1 MQLSDSVATVSG
13 IGDKSADKLARLK
26 IFTVRDLLFH
36 LPKRYNDFSQT
47 ISLYEFD
54 AHLDEEVTT
63 RATVISKAFL
73 RARTGRNLTA
83 VTVFDGK
90 VRKTFMFFGPP
101 YITAN
106 LKKNQS
112 YYFYGKLTAYRNQVS
127 ITNPSFSPIEEQ
139 ASKFSTI
146 YPLTAGLTNKFFSKN
161 IQKILNSDINFSKLD
176 FIKNYLDDKTL
187 DLFQSLEIIHNPEDL
202 TLVEIAKKR
211 LAIDE
216 VVLVRLANSLRR
228 KKWQKKLQTN
238 KYKTF
243 PVTNILKNLDL
254 TLTNDQLQTLEDI
267 VVDFKKSEPA
277 NRIIQGDV
285 GSGKTIVAGVAGAVT
300 ANNNLQTIIL
310 APTEILANQHLSSL
324 QKFFPSLDIGIFTG
338 SKKIWGKDIT
348 IGTHAL
354 LEKKALEHFKK
365 NKVGLVIVDE
375 QHRFGV
381 NQRSK
386 IFGLGARKN
395 VYPHFLSLTATPI
408 PRTIALTIYGDVDLS
423 QIKSFPKGHRK
434 VSSHILTSSQKPKAY
449 KFIQGELKKGNSALF
464 IAPII
469 EESETTMGEIESVK
483 KLFLEVDKYFHSQK
497 VFLLHGRLKSSE
509 KDQIL
514 SDFANNPGSIL
525 VSTPVVEVG
534 IDIPDLSIL
543 VISSSERF
551 GLSQLHQL
559 RGRIG
564 RRGQEAYCFLFHS
577 KDKTDSQRLKH
588 FVSEHDGGKL
598 ALLDLKTR
606 GAGETYGY
614 LQHGKGNFKIADLS
628 SIEEI
633 KKASNIADKILLTDP
648 ELTNPYIKEYLQSFA
663 TPDPID

>member
-47 ISLYEFD
+47 ISLHEFD
-54 AHLDEEVTT
+54 AHLDEEITT

-83 VTVFDGK
+83 VTVYDGK

-101 YITAN
+101 YITAE

-127 ITNPSFSPIEEQ
+127 ITNPSFSPIEAQ
-139 ASKFSTI
+139 VSKFSTI
-146 YPLTAGLTNKFFSKN
+146 YPLTSGLTNKFFSKN

-202 TLVEIAKKR
+202 TLVEKAKKR

-228 KKWQKKLQTN
+228 KKWQKKLLTN
-238 KYKTF
+238 KYKNF
-243 PVTNILKNLDL
+243 PVANILKNLDL
-254 TLTNDQLQTLEDI
+254 TLTDDQLQAIEDI
-267 VVDFKKSEPA
+267 VVDFKKTEPA

-285 GSGKTIVAGVAGAVT
+285 GSGKTIVAGIAGAIT
-300 ANNNLQTIIL
+300 ASNDLQTIIL

-324 QKFFPSLDIGIFTG
+324 QKFFPNLDIGIFTG

-365 NKVGLVIVDE
+365 NKVGLVVVDE

-395 VYPHFLSLTATPI
+395 IYPHFLSLTATPI

-434 VSSHILTSSQKPKAY
+434 VASHILTSSQKPKAY
-449 KFIQGELKKGNSALF
+449 KFIESELKKGNSALF

-483 KLFLEVDKYFHSQK
+483 KLFLEVDKYFRSQK
-497 VFLLHGRLKSSE
+497 VFLLHGKLKSSE

-514 SDFANNPGSIL
+514 SDFAKNPGSIL

-564 RRGQEAYCFLFHS
+564 RRGQEAFCFLFHS

>member
-1 MQLSDSVATVSG
+1 MKLSDSVATVSG

-101 YITAN
+101 YITAD

-243 PVTNILKNLDL
+243 PVTNILKNLQL
-254 TLTNDQLQTLEDI
+254 TLTNDQLQTLE
-267 VVDFKKSEPA
+267 VLLLTSKNQ
-277 NRIIQGDV
+277 NRLI
-285 GSGKTIVAGVAGAVT
+285 A
-300 ANNNLQTIIL
+300 
-310 APTEILANQHLSSL
+310 SS
-324 QKFFPSLDIGIFTG
+324 
-338 SKKIWGKDIT
+338 
-348 IGTHAL
+348 
-354 LEKKALEHFKK
+354 KAM
-365 NKVGLVIVDE
+365 LVLV
-375 QHRFGV
+375 
-381 NQRSK
+381 K
-386 IFGLGARKN
+386 L
-395 VYPHFLSLTATPI
+395 LSL
-408 PRTIALTIYGDVDLS
+408 
-423 QIKSFPKGHRK
+423 
-434 VSSHILTSSQKPKAY
+434 
-449 KFIQGELKKGNSALF
+449 
-464 IAPII
+464 
-469 EESETTMGEIESVK
+469 ES
-483 KLFLEVDKYFHSQK
+483 LEQ
-497 VFLLHGRLKSSE
+497 
-509 KDQIL
+509 
-514 SDFANNPGSIL
+514 
-525 VSTPVVEVG
+525 
-534 IDIPDLSIL
+534 
-543 VISSSERF
+543 
-551 GLSQLHQL
+551 
-559 RGRIG
+559 
-564 RRGQEAYCFLFHS
+564 
-577 KDKTDSQRLKH
+577 
-588 FVSEHDGGKL
+588 
-598 ALLDLKTR
+598 
-606 GAGETYGY
+606 
-614 LQHGKGNFKIADLS
+614 
-628 SIEEI
+628 
-633 KKASNIADKILLTDP
+633 
-648 ELTNPYIKEYLQSFA
+648 
-663 TPDPID
+663 

>member
-47 ISLYEFD
+47 ISLHEFD
-54 AHLDEEVTT
+54 AHLDEEITT

-101 YITAN
+101 YITAE

-112 YYFYGKLTAYRNQVS
+112 YYFYGKLTAYRNQIS
-127 ITNPSFSPIEEQ
+127 ITNPSFSPIEEEV
-139 ASKFSTI
+139 SKFSTI
-146 YPLTAGLTNKFFSKN
+146 YPLTSGLTNKFFSKN
-161 IQKILNSDINFSKLD
+161 IQKILHSDINFSKLD

-202 TLVEIAKKR
+202 TLVEKAKKR
-211 LAIDE
+211 LAVDE

-228 KKWQKKLQTN
+228 KKWQKKLLTN
-238 KYKTF
+238 KYKSF
-243 PVTNILKNLDL
+243 PVANILKNLSL
-254 TLTNDQLQTLEDI
+254 TLTDDQLQAIEDI
-267 VVDFKKSEPA
+267 VVDFKKAEPA

-285 GSGKTIVAGVAGAVT
+285 GSGKTIVAGIAGAIT
-300 ANNNLQTIIL
+300 ASNDLQTIIL

-324 QKFFPSLDIGIFTG
+324 QKFFPNLDIGIFTG

-395 VYPHFLSLTATPI
+395 IYPHFLSLTATPI

-434 VSSHILTSSQKPKAY
+434 VASHILTSSQKPKAY
-449 KFIQGELKKGNSALF
+449 KFIESELKKGNSALF

-483 KLFLEVDKYFHSQK
+483 KLFLEVDKYFGAQK
-497 VFLLHGRLKSSE
+497 VFLLHGKLKSAE

-514 SDFANNPGSIL
+514 SDFASSPGSIL

-564 RRGQEAYCFLFHS
+564 RRGQEAFCFLFHS

-633 KKASNIADKILLTDP
+633 KKASNIADKILLADP

>member
-36 LPKRYNDFSQT
+36 LPKRYNDFSKT
-47 ISLYEFD
+47 IDLHEFD

-83 VTVFDGK
+83 VTVYDGK

-101 YITAN
+101 YITN
-106 LKKNQS
+106 DLKKNQS

-127 ITNPSFSPIEEQ
+127 ITNPSFTPIEEQ

-146 YPLTAGLTNKFFSKN
+146 YPLTSGLTNKFFTRN
-161 IQKILNSDINFSKLD
+161 INKILNSDINFSKLD
-176 FIKNYLDDKTL
+176 FIKNYLDAKTL
-187 DLFQSLEIIHNPEDL
+187 NLYESLEIIHNPDDL
-202 TLVEIAKKR
+202 TLIEKAKSR

-238 KYKTF
+238 KYKNF
-243 PVTNILKNLDL
+243 PVTNILKNLSI
-254 TLTNDQLQTLEDI
+254 TLTDDQLQTLEDI
-267 VVDFKKSEPA
+267 VVDFKKTEPA
-277 NRIIQGDV
+277 NRVIQGDV
-285 GSGKTIVAGVAGAVT
+285 GSGKTIVAGIAGAIT
-300 ANNNLQTIIL
+300 AENELQTIIL
-310 APTEILANQHLSSL
+310 APTEILANQHLISL
-324 QKFFPSLDIGIFTG
+324 QKFFPNLDIGIFTG

-348 IGTHAL
+348 VGTHAL
-354 LEKKALEHFKK
+354 MEKKALEQYKK
-365 NKVGLVIVDE
+365 NKVGLVVVDE

-395 VYPHFLSLTATPI
+395 IYPHFLSLTATPI

-423 QIKSFPKGHRK
+423 QIKSFPKGHRQ
-434 VSSHILTSSQKPKAY
+434 VTSHILTSSQKPKAY
-449 KFIQGELKKGNSALF
+449 KFIEEELQKGNSALF

-469 EESETTMGEIESVK
+469 EESETLQGEIESVK
-483 KLFLEVDKYFHSQK
+483 KLFLEVNKYFQNKK

-514 SDFANNPGSIL
+514 ASFAENPGSIL

-534 IDIPDLSIL
+534 IDIPDLSTL

-564 RRGQEAYCFLFHS
+564 RRGQKAYCFLFHS
-577 KDKTDSQRLKH
+577 QDKTDSLRLKH
-588 FVSEHDGGKL
+588 FISEHDGGKL
-598 ALLDLKTR
+598 ALLDLKIR

-633 KKASNIADKILLTDP
+633 KKASNIADKILLADP